1 MKIRIDI
8 QDVHE
13 EVEASDAAGVLSQV
27 KAEAGKRAPWL
38 LRGPIRAMSD
48 LSFAGEAV
56 KQHNRQHQSAEA
68 TPASAEEF
76 LTWAVG
82 HGYIT
87 IVEP

>member
-13 EVEASDAAGVLSQV
+13 ELEAPDAAGVLSEV

-48 LSFAGEAV
+48 LTFAGEAV
-56 KQHNRQHQSAEA
+56 KQHNRQQQSNDA
-68 TPASAEEF
+68 TPTSAEEF
-76 LTWAVG
+76 LDWAVK
-82 HGYIT
+82 HGYVT
-87 IVEP
+87 VLEG

>member
-13 EVEASDAAGVLSQV
+13 QVEAPDAAGVLSQV

-38 LRGPIRAMSD
+38 LRGPIKAMSD

-56 KQHNRQHQSAEA
+56 KQHNRQHQSDDA
-68 TPASAEEF
+68 TPTSAEEF
-76 LTWAVG
+76 LSWAVKR
-82 HGYIT
+82 GYVT

>member
-38 LRGPIRAMSD
+38 LRGPIRAMND

-56 KQHNRQHQSAEA
+56 KQHNRQHQSNDAV
-68 TPASAEEF
+68 PASAEEF
-76 LTWAVG
+76 LNWAVQR
-82 HGYIT
+82 GYVT
-87 IVEP
+87 ILES